1 MSTLSN
7 TPTAAPFSTAPQ
19 RDLQIALIGYGNAGR
34 IFHAPLI
41 SGVPGL
47 TLACVCSSKPQAVHA
62 DWPKVCVVPTPEAV
76 WADPL
81 IDVVVIA
88 TSNTSHHALA
98 KAALLAGKHVVV
110 DKPCTV
116 TLAETQ
122 DLLAT
127 AAAQGR
133 VLTVFQNRRFDADFL
148 MLQQVLASGQLG
160 RVVHVESHF
169 DRYRPDVPTRW
180 REEDLPGSG
189 LWFDLGS
196 HLMDQALTLW
206 GEPDA
211 LLLELACQRDG
222 AKTND
227 WFHAQLRYDSRHPG
241 LRVILHASALVPEL
255 GPRWS
260 VQGTQGALV
269 KFGLDTQEDSLKT
282 GRRPQLEALQDWGHD
297 PRVGQ
302 VVRHESSPQG
312 LQRVSRP
319 APAPA
324 GNYLQYYANLRD
336 HLRGQAELAVPP
348 AQVRAAMQW
357 LCLGEQSAREGRFLS
372 AEVPTPGGQSPCYA
386 R

>member
-1 MSTLSN
+1 MSTSSLPN
-7 TPTAAPFSTAPQ
+7 TPPAAPRVRAPVP
-19 RDLQIALIGYGNAGR
+19 DLQVALIGYGNAGR

-47 TLACVCSSKPQAVHA
+47 TLVCIGSSKPEAVHA
-62 DWPKVCVVPTPEAV
+62 DWPQVRVLPTPEAV
-76 WADPL
+76 LADAS

-88 TSNTSHHALA
+88 TSNSSHYPLA

-116 TLAETQ
+116 TLAETE

-148 MLQQVLASGQLG
+148 ALQQVLASGTLG
-160 RVVHVESHF
+160 RVVQVDSHF
-169 DRYRPDVPTRW
+169 DRYRPEVPKRW
-180 REEDLPGSG
+180 REQDLPGSG

-196 HLMDQALTLW
+196 HLLDQALTLW

-222 AKTND
+222 AQTND

-241 LRVILHASALVPEL
+241 LRVALHASALVPEL

-260 VQGTQGALV
+260 VQGTQGAFV
-269 KFGLDTQEDSLKT
+269 KYGLDPQEDSLKT
-282 GRRPQLEALQDWGHD
+282 GRRPQLAALQDWGHD
-297 PRVGQ
+297 PRGGV
-302 VVRHESSPQG
+302 VVRHEPGPTG
-312 LQRVSRP
+312 LERVSRP
-319 APAPA
+319 APQAS
-324 GNYLQYYANLRD
+324 GNYLHYYANLRD
-336 HLRGQAELAVPP
+336 HLHGQAELAVPP
-348 AQVRAAMQW
+348 AQVRAVMQW

-372 AEVPTPGGQSPCYA
+372 V
-386 R
+386 

>member
-1 MSTLSN
+1 MMTRMTQPSQ
-7 TPTAAPFSTAPQ
+7 PPFSHLVSAN
-19 RDLQIALIGYGNAGR
+19 LQVGLIGYGNAGR

-47 TLACVCSSKPQAVHA
+47 TLASVCSSKPEAVHA
-62 DWPKVCVVPTPEAV
+62 DWPQVRVVPTPEALL
-76 WADPL
+76 ADPS

-88 TSNTSHHALA
+88 TSNASHHPLA

-116 TLAETQ
+116 TLAQTE

-148 MLQQVLASGQLG
+148 ALQQVLAGGQLG
-160 RVVHVESHF
+160 RVAHVESHF
-169 DRYRPDVPTRW
+169 DRFRPDVPKRW

-189 LWFDLGS
+189 LWFDLGA
-196 HLMDQALTLW
+196 HLLDQALSLW

-222 AKTND
+222 AQTND
-227 WFHAQLRYDSRHPG
+227 WFHAQLRYDTRHPG
-241 LRVILHASALVPEL
+241 LRVILHASALVAEP
-255 GPRWS
+255 GPRWT
-260 VQGTQGALV
+260 VHATQGSLV
-269 KFGLDTQEDSLKT
+269 KFGLDTQEDALKT
-282 GRRPQLEALQDWGHD
+282 GRRPQLDALQDWGQD

-302 VVRHESSPQG
+302 VVRHEAGPQG

-319 APAPA
+319 APDVP
-324 GNYLQYYANLRD
+324 GNYLLYYANLRD
-336 HLRGQAELAVPP
+336 HLLGRADLLVGP
-348 AQVRAAMQW
+348 AQVQAVMAW
-357 LCLGEQSAREGRFLS
+357 LTLGEQSARLGQFLS
-372 AEVPTPGGQSPCYA
+372 